1 MPLPEKI
8 SRNGMLAKRIIPCLD
23 VKDGRVVKGVSF
35 VNLRDAGD
43 PVENALYYDKQGAD
57 ELIFLDITAS
67 HEKRKIIL
75 DIVEKTAEDVFMP
88 LTVGGGIKTLDD
100 IRDLL
105 RAGCDKVSIN
115 TTAVK
120 DPHFISRAA
129 EKFGSQ
135 CIVVAIDAKRVADNM
150 ADATG
155 EEWFS
160 DSSLKD
166 VILELP
172 VKGLTWAI
180 STHGGRK
187 MKLINAIAWAKKME
201 ELGAGEFMLTSM
213 DKDGTKDGYDIEL
226 TKMISETVSI
236 PVIASGGAGNLEHL
250 YQGLADGKADAV
262 LAASIFHFREYTIKE
277 AKEYLDSKGVPV
289 RL

>member
-1 MPLPEKI
+1 
-8 SRNGMLAKRIIPCLD
+8 MLAKRIIPCLD

-43 PVENALYYDKQGAD
+43 PVENALFYDEQGAD

-75 DIVEKTAEDVFMP
+75 DVVEKTAEDVFMP

-150 ADATG
+150 ADASG
-155 EEWFS
+155 EEWFN
-160 DSSLKD
+160 DASLKD
-166 VILELP
+166 VILDLP
-172 VKGLTWAI
+172 PRGLAWAI

-187 MKLINAIAWAKKME
+187 MKLINAVAWAKKME

-226 TKMISETVSI
+226 TRTISETVSI

-250 YQGLADGKADAV
+250 FTGLVDGKADAV
-262 LAASIFHFREYTIKE
+262 LAASIFHFREFTVNE
-277 AKEYLDSKGVPV
+277 AKKYLSSRGVSV

>member
-1 MPLPEKI
+1 
-8 SRNGMLAKRIIPCLD
+8 MLAKRIIPCLD

-75 DIVEKTAEDVFMP
+75 DVVEKTAEDVFMP

-160 DSSLKD
+160 DASMKD
-166 VILELP
+166 VILDLP
-172 VKGLTWAI
+172 PPPGMVWAI

-187 MKLINAIAWAKKME
+187 MKLINAVAWAKKME
-201 ELGAGEFMLTSM
+201 QLGAGEFMLTSM

-226 TKMISETVSI
+226 TRAISETVSI

-250 YQGLADGKADAV
+250 FRGLVDGKADAV
-262 LAASIFHFREYTIKE
+262 LAASIFHFREFTIKE
-277 AKEYLDSKGVPV
+277 AKEYLSSRGVSV